1 MLISYHL
8 NQKFHLLSMWETVVF
23 FNKYMFLTHGSFSRL
38 FDE

>member
-23 FNKYMFLTHGSFSRL
+23 F
-38 FDE
+38 